1 MAIYIDMKANV
12 MIVRSMGDKDVG
24 GYGAMIKPM
33 GA

>member
-1 MAIYIDMKANV
+1 MALYIDMKANV
-12 MIVRSMGDKDVG
+12 AIVSSMGDRDVE

>member
-1 MAIYIDMKANV
+1 MAIYIDMKASV
-12 MIVRSMGDKDVG
+12 TVVSSMGDRVVG